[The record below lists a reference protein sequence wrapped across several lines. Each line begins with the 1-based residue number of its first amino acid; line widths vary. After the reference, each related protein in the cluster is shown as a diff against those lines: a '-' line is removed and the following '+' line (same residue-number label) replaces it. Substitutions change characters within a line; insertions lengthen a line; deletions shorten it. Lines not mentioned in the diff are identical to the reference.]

1 MLELQDIGSRQP
13 SMESL
18 TGAPDGSHLHPGH
31 QYSNQRSPSL
41 RFVSYCLGLSNLN
54 SEEVPWFFMR
64 YQTNRLK
71 HKYIPCRRSGSPLVR
86 TPSPRRRNHL
96 HPHHDVG
103 FSDTVSNV
111 VEIVKEER
119 GHHRSYRPNGRY
131 PRGMRFTYTYLL
143 HIFCLWIFQTH
154 FFQNTLDLTLFPL
167 LFSFSLLSDSN
178 FVSNYC
184 FYFFKRTNDSMTVFF
199 FVSSF
204 VWSRVRVFRIRLKK
218 KRMWFSILNV

>member
-18 TGAPDGSHLHPGH
+18 TGEPDGTHLHPGH

-41 RFVSYCLGLSNLN
+41 RFLSILIEFTFTQI
-54 SEEVPWFFMR
+54 SHILIWWILIGWLYFV
-64 YQTNRLK
+64 Y
-71 HKYIPCRRSGSPLVR
+71 RRSRSPLVR

-119 GHHRSYRPNGRY
+119 GHQRGYRPNGRF
-131 PRGMRFTYTYLL
+131 PRGMRCIRICCTNFG
-143 HIFCLWIFQTH
+143 HFQPKK
-154 FFQNTLDLTLFPL
+154 TLFFGFL
-167 LFSFSLLSDSN
+167 FVLITQTIISNRFSF
-178 FVSNYC
+178 
-184 FYFFKRTNDSMTVFF
+184 T
-199 FVSSF
+199 
-204 VWSRVRVFRIRLKK
+204 
-218 KRMWFSILNV
+218 LNVQFVHFVCMNSSACVST